1 MTSRSL
7 QRHHNSKK
15 SNPPRCR
22 PALPDNPYRPAPAE
36 WPIMPTGSRTE
47 PAWCQFHPA
56 RVRGGATDLWAS
68 LRPGRPYSLSRW
80 LPRDGLPHI
89 EFNGPARLPSG
100 RGPRSPATR
109 RVCAPAR
116 PGTHNGR
123 EFDASVS
130 TDRIGQFRESADFG
144 QVFLVQESERGVD
157 RLPVLGDEIALDA
170 SHVLESEHI
179 EAGSSNAPQPTQ
191 QCEDRAEP
199 PASNRAVRPGT
210 ESPVFIPCS
219 RPPCSSRPQ
228 DRTCSVPSGVRP
240 GAARLRV
247 PRTSRRS
254 SCKPRCGVTL
264 ARACRTGRWSAST
277 GWAGGLFRRR

>member
-199 PASNRAVRPGT
+199 PASNRAVRQGQ
-210 ESPVFIPCS
+210 
-219 RPPCSSRPQ
+219 R
-228 DRTCSVPSGVRP
+228 VRC
-240 GAARLRV
+240 LY
-247 PRTSRRS
+247 
-254 SCKPRCGVTL
+254 L
-264 ARACRTGRWSAST
+264 ARDHHVVLGLKIERAQFRLESDPVQLDFEFLVPVEGRVVSRAE
-277 GWAGGLFRRR
+277 G